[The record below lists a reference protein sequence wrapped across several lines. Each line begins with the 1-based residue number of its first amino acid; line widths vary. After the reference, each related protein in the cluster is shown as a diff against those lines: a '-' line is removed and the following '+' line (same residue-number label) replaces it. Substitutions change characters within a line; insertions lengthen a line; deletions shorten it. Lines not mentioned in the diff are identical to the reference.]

1 MQAHGGAQID
11 LSAQV
16 ALVRAKT
23 RPWKS
28 IIALVLA
35 IGAAI
40 TSGWAHSP
48 FQHFFTGSD
57 VVHQIVAAVTA
68 VAFCVFAS
76 AATIGLSGKARDV
89 LRPVTGASHASV
101 VRYALVLIGAVT
113 TLVVTLVLFGVPVGQ
128 LLLGGAL
135 TSVFVGIAAQQ
146 ALSNVF
152 AGLVLLLAR
161 PFKVGDSIRLR
172 AGALSG
178 EIGGTVSE
186 IGITYLKLATPDG
199 ELSIPNSQ
207 VLNAVVGPLPPGTR
221 LPAPPP
227 LQPATAAASPPGT
240 ISPPVP
246 VGGTVTV
253 TQAAVGTQPLTGP
266 QVATATQPVSG
277 THPVTGTQPVSGTH
291 PVTGTQPVSGTQAA
305 TGPQPAADP
314 AHGSAHGPVGAADTA
329 DTADGAHRPGAAGQ
343 Q

>member
-1 MQAHGGAQID
+1 MQVHGGPQID

-16 ALVRAKT
+16 AMVRRKT

-35 IGAAI
+35 IGAASV
-40 TSGWAHSP
+40 SGWAHSHFP
-48 FQHFFTGSD
+48 HFFAGDLVSQ
-57 VVHQIVAAVTA
+57 VIAAATA
-68 VAFCVFAS
+68 AAFCVFAS

-89 LRPVTGASHASV
+89 LKPVVGASHAAV
-101 VRYALVLIGAVT
+101 VRYALVLIGAAT

-186 IGITYLKLATPDG
+186 IGITYLRLATPDG
-199 ELSIPNSQ
+199 MISVPNSQ

-221 LPAPPP
+221 LPDPPP
-227 LQPATAAASPPGT
+227 LQPAGTAPAPLGT
-240 ISPPVP
+240 VSPPVTLSGP
-246 VGGTVTV
+246 
-253 TQAAVGTQPLTGP
+253 AAVTEP
-266 QVATATQPVSG
+266 
-277 THPVTGTQPVSGTH
+277 
-291 PVTGTQPVSGTQAA
+291 A
-305 TGPQPAADP
+305 TGSV
-314 AHGSAHGPVGAADTA
+314 HGSSAGPVG
-329 DTADGAHRPGAAGQ
+329 TADGAGGSHRPGSSGEQ
-343 Q
+343 

>member
-1 MQAHGGAQID
+1 MRGYDGPDMHD
-11 LSAQV
+11 LSVQV
-16 ALVRAKT
+16 AKVRAKT

-35 IGAAI
+35 IAAAA
-40 TSGWAHSP
+40 TSAWARSSFP
-48 FQHFFTGSD
+48 LGFFSSEQVGR
-57 VVHQIVAAVTA
+57 QIVAAVTA
-68 VAFCVFAS
+68 AAFCVFAS
-76 AATIGLSGKARDV
+76 AATIGLSGKAREV
-89 LRPVTGASHASV
+89 LQPVVGPSHAAV

-113 TLVVTLVLFGVPVGQ
+113 TLVVTLVLFDVPVGQ

-186 IGITYLKLATPDG
+186 VGITYVRLATADG
-199 ELSIPNSQ
+199 MVSVPNSQ

-221 LPAPPP
+221 LPPPPSPQPATVSAAPPP
-227 LQPATAAASPPGT
+227 ATAGVSAAGNSAAGN
-240 ISPPVP
+240 S
-246 VGGTVTV
+246 
-253 TQAAVGTQPLTGP
+253 AVGSVDG
-266 QVATATQPVSG
+266 
-277 THPVTGTQPVSGTH
+277 
-291 PVTGTQPVSGTQAA
+291 AA
-305 TGPQPAADP
+305 A
-314 AHGSAHGPVGAADTA
+314 GPVGTA
-329 DTADGAHRPGAAGQ
+329 DGAAGAHRPGTGGEQ
-343 Q
+343 

>member
-1 MQAHGGAQID
+1 MRGYDGPDMHD
-11 LSAQV
+11 LSVQV
-16 ALVRAKT
+16 AKVRAKT

-35 IGAAI
+35 IAAAAASAWARSSFPHLFS
-40 TSGWAHSP
+40 SGHVAS
-48 FQHFFTGSD
+48 
-57 VVHQIVAAVTA
+57 QIVSAATA

-76 AATIGLSGKARDV
+76 AATIGLSGKVREV
-89 LRPVTGASHASV
+89 LQPVIGASHAAV

-113 TLVVTLVLFGVPVGQ
+113 TLLVTLVLFDVPVGQ

-186 IGITYLKLATPDG
+186 IGITYLRLATADG
-199 ELSIPNSQ
+199 LVSVPNSQ
-207 VLNAVVGPLPPGTR
+207 VLNAVVGPLAPGTR
-221 LPAPPP
+221 LAPPPVPTLATAAPAPPP
-227 LQPATAAASPPGT
+227 AAATATADPATASP
-240 ISPPVP
+240 
-246 VGGTVTV
+246 
-253 TQAAVGTQPLTGP
+253 AAVGTVDG
-266 QVATATQPVSG
+266 G
-277 THPVTGTQPVSGTH
+277 
-291 PVTGTQPVSGTQAA
+291 AA
-305 TGPQPAADP
+305 
-314 AHGSAHGPVGAADTA
+314 GPVGTA
-329 DTADGAHRPGAAGQ
+329 DGAAGAHRPGTGGEQ
-343 Q
+343 

>member
-1 MQAHGGAQID
+1 MRGYDGPDMHD
-11 LSAQV
+11 LSVQV
-16 ALVRAKT
+16 ARVRAKT

-35 IGAAI
+35 IAAVAV
-40 TSGWAHSP
+40 SGWARSQ
-48 FQHFFTGSD
+48 FSHFFATGH
-57 VVHQIVAAVTA
+57 VVSQVIAACTA

-76 AATIGLSGKARDV
+76 AATIGLSGKAREV
-89 LRPVTGASHASV
+89 LEPAVGTSHSAV

-113 TLVVTLVLFGVPVGQ
+113 TLVVTLVLFDVPVGQ

-186 IGITYLKLATPDG
+186 IGITYVRLATADG
-199 ELSIPNSQ
+199 MVSVPNSQ
-207 VLNAVVGPLPPGTR
+207 VLNAVVGPLPPGTM
-221 LPAPPP
+221 LAGPPAP
-227 LQPATAAASPPGT
+227 QPATAATSLPSAGPALVSTSTVSPST
-240 ISPPVP
+240 
-246 VGGTVTV
+246 VGSVDG
-253 TQAAVGTQPLTGP
+253 AA
-266 QVATATQPVSG
+266 A
-277 THPVTGTQPVSGTH
+277 
-291 PVTGTQPVSGTQAA
+291 
-305 TGPQPAADP
+305 
-314 AHGSAHGPVGAADTA
+314 GPVGTTDGAA
-329 DTADGAHRPGAAGQ
+329 GAHRPGTGGEQ
-343 Q
+343 

>member
-1 MQAHGGAQID
+1 MQVHGGPQID

-16 ALVRAKT
+16 AMVRRKT

-35 IGAAI
+35 IAAAAA
-40 TSGWAHSP
+40 SGWAHSRFP
-48 FQHFFTGSD
+48 HFFAGD
-57 VVHQIVAAVTA
+57 VVSQVVAAATA

-89 LRPVTGASHASV
+89 LKPVVGASHAAI
-101 VRYALVLIGAVT
+101 VRYALVLIGAAT

-152 AGLVLLLAR
+152 AGLVLLAAR

-186 IGITYLKLATPDG
+186 IGITYLLLSTPDG
-199 ELSIPNSQ
+199 VVSVPNSQ

-221 LPAPPP
+221 LPDPPP
-227 LQPATAAASPPGT
+227 PQPAVAAAPPGT
-240 ISPPVP
+240 VSPPV
-246 VGGTVTV
+246 TVTEP
-253 TQAAVGTQPLTGP
+253 AAVTEP
-266 QVATATQPVSG
+266 TAASV
-277 THPVTGTQPVSGTH
+277 
-291 PVTGTQPVSGTQAA
+291 
-305 TGPQPAADP
+305 
-314 AHGSAHGPVGAADTA
+314 HGSSAGPVGTA
-329 DTADGAHRPGAAGQ
+329 DGAGGAHRPGTSGEQ
-343 Q
+343 